1 LTGTQHKTI
10 TSNRGFNR
18 NAIDRNFFLTQFST
32 DLKAKGQIERTWAYM
47 YPHVHVH
54 FFLHKEQSSQKKE
67 RHTPFTLNFHQGE
80 KSIKDGERF
89 VGRMVLDQLK
99 FSWDRH
105 LRGESTRG
113 GGWERKTADGRLM
126 GK

>member
-1 LTGTQHKTI
+1 
-10 TSNRGFNR
+10 
-18 NAIDRNFFLTQFST
+18 
-32 DLKAKGQIERTWAYM
+32 M

-54 FFLHKEQSSQKKE
+54 FFLHKEQSSQKKG
-67 RHTPFTLNFHQGE
+67 TPFTLNFDQGE

-105 LRGESTRG
+105 L
-113 GGWERKTADGRLM
+113 KF
-126 GK
+126 